1 MKKGGPTTIP
11 PSTRPRPLAQLA
23 LHMSTASTALLQ
35 GWLTGAGLIVAI
47 GAQNALVLRQ
57 GLMRQHVA
65 PVVMVCA
72 LSDVL
77 LIVVG
82 VFGLGSLV
90 AASPL
95 LMTLFRYGGA
105 AFLLAY
111 AFAAGRRAL
120 APKAGLQAQV
130 GSASL
135 GTVLGSTLAM
145 TYLNPHVYLDTV
157 VLLGTLGAQQ
167 PQASRVPFAAGAGLA
182 SVMWFSLLG
191 FGAAAVAAPLRRAA
205 VWRGIDAVIALVMA
219 WLGLQLLLRPLG

>member
-1 MKKGGPTTIP
+1 M
-11 PSTRPRPLAQLA
+11 
-23 LHMSTASTALLQ
+23 ASTALLQ

-65 PVVMVCA
+65 PVVAVCA
-72 LSDVL
+72 LSDVV
-77 LIVVG
+77 LICLG
-82 VFGLGSLV
+82 VFGLGSLI

-95 LMTLFRYGGA
+95 LLTLFRYGGA
-105 AFLLAY
+105 AFLLVY
-111 AFAAGRRAL
+111 AASAARRAL
-120 APKAGLQAQV
+120 SPKAGLQAQI

-135 GTVLGSTLAM
+135 GAVLGSTLAM

-167 PQASRVPFAAGAGLA
+167 PSGDRAAFAAGASLA

-219 WLGLQLLLRPLG
+219 LLGLQLLLRPLG

>member
-1 MKKGGPTTIP
+1 MDP
-11 PSTRPRPLAQLA
+11 
-23 LHMSTASTALLQ
+23 TALLQ

-65 PVVMVCA
+65 PVVAVCA

-77 LIVVG
+77 LICLG
-82 VFGLGSLV
+82 VFGLGSLI
-90 AASPL
+90 ASSPL
-95 LMTLFRYGGA
+95 LLTAFRYGGA
-105 AFLLAY
+105 AFLLVY
-111 AFAAGRRAL
+111 AASAARRAL
-120 APKAGLQAQV
+120 SPKAGLQAQV

-135 GTVLGSTLAM
+135 GTVLASTLAM

-157 VLLGTLGAQQ
+157 VLLGTVGAQQ
-167 PQASRVPFAAGAGLA
+167 PADARRAFAAGASAA

-205 VWRGIDAVIALVMA
+205 VWRSIDALIALVMA